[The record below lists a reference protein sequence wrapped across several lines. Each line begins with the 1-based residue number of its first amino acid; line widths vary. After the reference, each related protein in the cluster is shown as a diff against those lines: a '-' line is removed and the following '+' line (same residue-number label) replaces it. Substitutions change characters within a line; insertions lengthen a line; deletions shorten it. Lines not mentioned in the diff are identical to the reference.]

1 MKIKSVKTLNHKGET
16 IVEVLVALVVIG
28 SALAGAFAISNRSS
42 KSTQANYERYQA
54 QVIAS
59 SQVEVLDKNLRDR
72 KVIRSDFGSGVNL
85 SSSGITSTTD
95 LKCFS
100 DDGELVGTDQCEQRG
115 FGNLYTIN
123 IQCLLGDADCGSSD
137 GYRNYRVFVE
147 WNSLKGGKDKLE
159 LFYGY

>member
-1 MKIKSVKTLNHKGET
+1 MKLKLIKKLNHKGET

-28 SALAGAFAISNRSS
+28 SALAGAFAISNRANV
-42 KSTQANYERYQA
+42 STQANYERYQA

-59 SQVEVLDKNLRDR
+59 SQVEILEKSFRDEDEA
-72 KVIRSDFGSGVNL
+72 VNRSDFGSGVNL
-85 SSSGITSTTD
+85 SSSGITTN
-95 LKCFS
+95 LNCFS
-100 DDGELVGTDQCEQRG
+100 DEGAKVVDEACKKRG

-123 IQCLLGDADCGSSD
+123 IQCLTGEADCTKDD

>member
-1 MKIKSVKTLNHKGET
+1 MKFKLIKSINHKGET

-28 SALAGAFAISNRSS
+28 SALAGAFAISNRAS

-59 SQVEVLDKNLRDR
+59 SQVEMLDKNLRDG
-72 KVIRSDFGSGVNL
+72 KVIRSVFGSGVNL
-85 SSSGITSTTD
+85 SSSGITTN
-95 LKCFS
+95 LNCFS
-100 DDGELVGTDQCEQRG
+100 DEGAKVSGEACKKRG

-123 IQCLLGDADCGSSD
+123 IQCLTGEADCTIND

-147 WNSLKGGKDKLE
+147 WISLKGGKDKLE